1 MYNNSNNTTTT
12 TTGGRPAFGAHNQIF
27 AHGSVPPQ
35 PTPFY
40 GPGHWT
46 AASGMQMAMAYPV
59 AEAGPVDH
67 DLALPVDPNVII
79 HNTAHA
85 RPLAWRD
92 EDAATAVI
100 AQNKSVCTL
109 IDLVG
114 KL

>member
-1 MYNNSNNTTTT
+1 MYTNNNNNNNNRRTS
-12 TTGGRPAFGAHNQIF
+12 GIGCA
-27 AHGSVPPQ
+27 Q
-35 PTPFY
+35 PILRSWFSAATADVAVLR
-40 GPGHWT
+40 PGHWT

-59 AEAGPVDH
+59 AVAGPVDH

-92 EDAATAVI
+92 EDVATAVI
-100 AQNKSVCTL
+100 AQNKSVCML